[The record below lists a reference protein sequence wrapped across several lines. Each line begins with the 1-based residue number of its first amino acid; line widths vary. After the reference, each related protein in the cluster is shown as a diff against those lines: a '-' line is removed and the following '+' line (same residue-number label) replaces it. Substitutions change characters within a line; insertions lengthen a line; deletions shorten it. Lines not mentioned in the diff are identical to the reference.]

1 MSTATSRARVSPI
14 TAAHGSR
21 LLPIEVCVRRAGVLR
36 LKRSASA
43 SPLEVATGTVR
54 VATKVKTSASRPCR
68 RRAPAHTATSAVA
81 MAANGSST
89 TTACTTSTC
98 TGSPEMVFSPTVG
111 EPPDDCRPN
120 GIRTP
125 QLSHQLSH
133 RRRRRRVVSYPAH
146 RVRHAAGVALTNDFV
161 SGNFPRAYG
170 LWQSVDAGPPLPY
183 VPISRAQRLAVYR
196 VSVAAAELE
205 SSMEGP
211 EQAWIGPGCG
221 GLGVCDDIAGGWIPW
236 AVRDAASRAGY
247 FRSAAAA
254 QAFFGRLGDEIAA
267 ACASGRLRCHTP
279 MPSMLPTPASV
290 SGRRLLESAWR
301 AARYTV
307 GFQLANG
314 RRAVSKATPEQWTQF
329 RRVT

>member
-21 LLPIEVCVRRAGVLR
+21 LLPIEVCVRTAGVLR

-120 GIRTP
+120 GIRTR

-146 RVRHAAGVALTNDFV
+146 RVRHAALRLLQNEV
-161 SGNFPRAYG
+161 SGPAGARRLDILPSDRERPILPTGARLPHRRRPARAVAPENKLHPRA
-170 LWQSVDAGPPLPY
+170 
-183 VPISRAQRLAVYR
+183 
-196 VSVAAAELE
+196 
-205 SSMEGP
+205 
-211 EQAWIGPGCG
+211 
-221 GLGVCDDIAGGWIPW
+221 
-236 AVRDAASRAGY
+236 
-247 FRSAAAA
+247 SA
-254 QAFFGRLGDEIAA
+254 RE
-267 ACASGRLRCHTP
+267 P
-279 MPSMLPTPASV
+279 
-290 SGRRLLESAWR
+290 
-301 AARYTV
+301 
-307 GFQLANG
+307 
-314 RRAVSKATPEQWTQF
+314 F
-329 RRVT
+329 RRVTWSGTVRHSPAQRGPSDTSAEAAPMPTQSESNPLAGFGPNEWLV